1 MLRRRAD
8 TSTPYD
14 QTVPY
19 ELTGAQ
25 REAVQGAI
33 AERYQGRKDRVAWD
47 RTYWRG
53 GSGRLWIR
61 PRQTRVPSGSSR
73 GSAEWQR

>member
-1 MLRRRAD
+1 MTRRRAD

-33 AERYQGRKDRVAWD
+33 AERYQGRKDRAAWIQQH
-47 RTYWRG
+47 WRG
-53 GSGRLWIR
+53 REGAIYAR
-61 PRQTRVPSGSSR
+61 PRYATARTGSQR
-73 GSAEWQR
+73 GSPARQP